1 MTRTLIIGT
10 GRMAYQLGHSIVAAG
25 MDLVGVAGRNA
36 AKVNDLSRFLERPA
50 IDLHAPLP
58 EVDLVLIVVSD
69 DAIAEVAASLPTTD
83 AVVAHTAGAKDLDVL
98 APHAHRGVI
107 WPIQSLSHGAPV
119 ELRDVP
125 LAVDGSDTRSL
136 ELLLSVSRNLSSSVV
151 QLPPEQ
157 RRIVHLAAVLASNF
171 PVLLLRE
178 AQALLRLHKLPPQL
192 LMPLWRST
200 ATKVAA
206 IGPDQ
211 AMTGPARRGDHDTVQ
226 RHLDLLPDGT
236 PLKRIYA
243 LLSDRILEVYGQD
256 RTTAE

>member
-10 GRMAYQLGHSIVAAG
+10 GRMAYQLGYSMVQAG
-25 MDLVGVAGRNA
+25 MEVVGVAGRTSS
-36 AKVNDLSRFLERPA
+36 KVADLARFLERPV
-50 IDLHAPLP
+50 IDLKAPLP

-69 DAIAEVAASLPTTD
+69 DAIAGIAASLPSMD

-98 APHAHRGVI
+98 SPHKRRGVL

-125 LAVDGSDTRSL
+125 LAVDGSDPGSL
-136 ELLLSVSRNLSSSVV
+136 DLLLSVARNLSSSVV
-151 QLPPEQ
+151 QLPPEKRQ
-157 RRIVHLAAVLASNF
+157 IVHLAAVLTSNF
-171 PVLLLRE
+171 PVQLLRE
-178 AQALLRLHKLPPQL
+178 AQGLLRENKLPPQL

-211 AMTGPARRGDHDTVQ
+211 AMTGPARRGDRATVN
-226 RHLDLLPDGT
+226 RHLELLPEGSE
-236 PLKRIYA
+236 LQRIYA
-243 LLSDRILEVYGQD
+243 LLSDRIMQTYGQD
-256 RTTAE
+256 KPTVE